1 MQRDK
6 TPASARSGAAAP
18 RGAAPLGER
27 PLKVVVAGAGSISP
41 YHLTGWQQVVDAEIV
56 AVCDP
61 DLERARARAVTFS
74 IQRAYTDFTTM
85 LDRER
90 PDAVDILTPVATHA
104 PLVRLA
110 ADRGVH
116 VMCQKPMTPALAE
129 AEALVREVGERVRFM
144 VHENFRFRSHYLAV
158 AEGLRGGRVGE
169 PRQVH
174 LSVRGSGLLP
184 QGGEPAVLLARQP
197 YLKTFRRLL
206 IFEVLIHHLDVLRC
220 LLGPLRVVGAE
231 VARVNPELAGEDAAA
246 ILFRGEGGLMVVLDG
261 HLCAPGYPARAV
273 DRLEIVG
280 SAGTLLF
287 DMDRLHWVG
296 SDEPAIFFDLE
307 RNYQSCFTA
316 AIQHFVRGLRT
327 GAPFATDRL
336 DNLETLRLMEACY
349 AAAGIP
355 A

>member
-1 MQRDK
+1 MQSDK
-6 TPASARSGAAAP
+6 TPASARSGAA
-18 RGAAPLGER
+18 PLGDR
-27 PLKVVVAGAGSISP
+27 MLKVVVAGAGSISP
-41 YHLTGWQQVVDAEIV
+41 YHLTGWQQVVNAEVV
-56 AVCDP
+56 AICDP
-61 DLERARARAVTFS
+61 DLERARARAVTFGV
-74 IQRAYTDFTTM
+74 QRAYTDFATM

-90 PDAVDILTPVATHA
+90 PDAVEILTPVVTHA

-116 VMCQKPMTPALAE
+116 VMCQKPMTPALEE

-144 VHENFRFRSHYLAV
+144 VHENFRFRSHYQAV
-158 AEGLRGGRVGE
+158 AEGLRGGRVGQ

-184 QGGEPAVLLARQP
+184 QGGEAAVLLARQP

-206 IFEVLIHHLDVLRC
+206 IFEVLIHHLDVLRF

-246 ILFRGEGGLMVVLDG
+246 ILLQGEGGLLVVLDG
-261 HLCAPGYPARAV
+261 HLCAPGYPARAA

-280 SAGTLLF
+280 STGSLLF
-287 DMDRLHWVG
+287 DTDRLHWIG
-296 SDEPAIFFDLE
+296 SDEPAMLFDLE
-307 RNYQSCFTA
+307 RGYQACFTT
-316 AIQHFVRGLRT
+316 AIQHFVRALRT
-327 GAPFATDRL
+327 GATFATDRL